1 LPSWWRA
8 EARNGNQVLKRMCA
22 DDETQG
28 MIIGI
33 EDGWF
38 SHDRSG
44 HLQWSQ
50 LGRQRAFVF

>member
-1 LPSWWRA
+1 
-8 EARNGNQVLKRMCA
+8 MCA